1 MRFVHVADT
10 HIGAEASK
18 ERADDFRSAFRE
30 IIDRTLELSARA
42 FVHAGDLFHSS
53 RPSVKDIVFVA
64 SEIKRLINEGIE
76 VLLLHGNHDRI
87 TIKGEVP
94 PQSILELFGAKVF
107 GFTSERR
114 CYTIDGVEFWG
125 IPYMHMEHKEHR
137 DRFIEFLSEIGS
149 QAKSPAVLVL
159 HQFFYPPTS
168 FGNPILYADDIPEV
182 FSYAAL
188 GHWHL
193 PWKREGFRYAYPGA
207 PEPTELAS
215 DQAIEKRGFWL
226 VDITEQG
233 VKLEFQALSCTRP
246 FLYLESKEDEL
257 IERLNNLKDKIKSS
271 AKKPMLKI
279 KLTVGPDTNA
289 DQLIEGAICTVGLKR
304 EEIILLSPDIDRAI
318 PSPFVDEISEEY
330 KAEDIIAKFFGDDPQ
345 QLELVLAMRDAIRQ
359 TEAERESS
367 GTQATRDRQAL
378 IEAAKDAA
386 QRFLKEKQNA
396 PY

>member
-10 HIGAEASK
+10 HIGAGGSK

-42 FVHAGDLFHSS
+42 FVHAGDLFEGSK
-53 RPSVKDIVFVA
+53 PSVKDIVFVA

-114 CYTIDGVEFWG
+114 CYTVDGVEFWG
-125 IPYMHMEHKEHR
+125 IPYMDHSN
-137 DRFIEFLSEIGS
+137 RFIEFLSEIGS

-159 HQFFYPPTS
+159 HQFFCPPTS

-182 FSYAAL
+182 FSYVAL

-207 PEPTELAS
+207 PEPTELSS

-233 VKLEFQALSCTRP
+233 VKLEFQPLSCTRP
-246 FLYLESKEDEL
+246 FFYLESNSNKDKLKEHL
-257 IERLNNLKDKIKSS
+257 VNLRDKIKSS
-271 AKKPMLKI
+271 AKRPMLKI

-289 DQLIEGAICTVGLKR
+289 DQLIEDAIYESGLNLDD
-304 EEIILLSPDIDRAI
+304 IILLSPNIDRAI
-318 PSPFVDEISEEY
+318 PSPFADEISEEY
-330 KAEDIIAKFFGDDPQ
+330 KAEDIITKFFGDDPQ